1 MRHGAN
7 MLAAMEG
14 ISRPVFRIAK
24 ELTQNSR
31 SGLTVRFLSK
41 KLELPEEEVEYLVE
55 LNHDFLYT
63 DLTKIRLVPEGFSA
77 VKRIS
82 DGLENLGDVPSLYR
96 RIKSLTPHDF
106 RRLEEQLDIDR
117 PGAKKAVVEEL
128 ILQVYRQPDSIVEH
142 VAARGFST
150 KAREVFDTVWQLPSG
165 LMPVAKIRAAWGGSA
180 YDVEQ
185 ALWELVRGLAVF
197 EMFRFDAEDRLIRV
211 AGLLSEIRQWRED
224 FSKNQKKKRSLKTTR
239 SAPADSESRKLDFS
253 DAVCRLV
260 AAVAAKPAR
269 LRGDGELFRE
279 DLRRL
284 SDIVPEDAEPSLAT
298 CLWAAQGMGWM
309 ARVDNEMKA
318 GPLADLL
325 PVARYDRHRLL
336 FNWLMTTGNE
346 GDSRRILSSVLDE
359 LKGGA
364 WCTVMECVKFASRVQ
379 EESAQFVLKAQGGH
393 YRYVSPTAA
402 SGAEKTLARSIEET
416 LAWLGVV
423 EKSTDGLDT
432 YFRVTNLGRSLL
444 ADMGHEAMRTE
455 FAKRTGEIIVQP
467 NFDIVV
473 PTQDMDPLL
482 TVPLDQFATRQS
494 TGQATVY
501 RLSKESFTQALQE
514 GHDGD
519 GFVSFLLSHNR
530 GGTLPSNVM
539 MTLDDWRGGL
549 RRVRIKTVHVIEADD
564 TLVMADLMHRR
575 KFAKFFTPIDPQ
587 KTVVYGKITKDE
599 IAKQLEKDGFIVE

>member
-14 ISRPVFRIAK
+14 ISRPVFRITK

-63 DLTKIRLVPEGFSA
+63 DLTKIRLVPEGFPA

-96 RIKSLTPHDF
+96 GIKSLSPHDF

-117 PGAKKAVVEEL
+117 PGAKKAVAEEL
-128 ILQVYRQPDSIVEH
+128 ILQVYCQPDSIVEY

-150 KAREVFDTVWQLPSG
+150 KAREVFDIVWQLPGG
-165 LMPVAKIRAAWGGSA
+165 LMPVSKIRAAWGGTA

-185 ALWELVRGLAVF
+185 ALWELVRGLALF

-211 AGLLSEIRQWRED
+211 AGLLSEIRQWREE
-224 FSKNQKKKRSLKTTR
+224 SNKNQKKRKTLKTTR
-239 SAPADSESRKLDFS
+239 SAPAEPESRDLEFS

-260 AAVAAKPAR
+260 ASMAAKAAR

-279 DLRRL
+279 DQRRL

-298 CLWAAQGMGWM
+298 CLWAAQGLGWI
-309 ARVDNEMKA
+309 ARVDNELKA
-318 GPLADLL
+318 GPLEELL
-325 PVARYDRHRLL
+325 PLSRYDRHRLL

-346 GDSRRILSSVLDE
+346 GESRRILSSVLDE

-364 WCTVMECVKFASRVQ
+364 WCTVMECVKFVSRAQ
-379 EESAQFVLKAQGGH
+379 EENAQFVLKAQGGH

-423 EKSTDGLDT
+423 EKSSDGLDT

-444 ADMGHEAMRTE
+444 SDVGHEAMRAE
-455 FAKRTGEIIVQP
+455 FAKRAGEIIVQP

-482 TVPLDQFATRQS
+482 VVPLDQFAVRQS
-494 TGQATVY
+494 TGRATVY
-501 RLSKESFTQALQE
+501 HLGKESFTEALQE

-519 GFVSFLLSHNR
+519 AFVSFLLAHNR

-549 RRVRIKTVHVIEADD
+549 RRVRIKTIQVIEADD
-564 TLVMADLMHRR
+564 SLVMADLMHRR
-575 KFAKFFTPIDPQ
+575 KFAKFFTPIDSQ
-587 KTVVYGKITKDE
+587 RTIGYGKVTKAE
-599 IAKQLEKDGFIVE
+599 LAKQLEKDGFIVE